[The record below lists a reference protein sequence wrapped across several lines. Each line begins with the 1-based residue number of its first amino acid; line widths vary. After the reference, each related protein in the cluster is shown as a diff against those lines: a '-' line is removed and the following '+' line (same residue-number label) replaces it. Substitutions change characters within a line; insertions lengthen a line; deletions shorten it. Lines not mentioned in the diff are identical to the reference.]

1 MHAKS
6 RWTWKA
12 RAWQFCRFRLLFSES
27 NGPCLTVLLNFAS
40 FSAKET
46 QGIVG
51 RAWNPDNPSCRRI
64 FVFVFLA
71 KKLKKTDKM
80 HQSYRSSRRS
90 MTVLRRNGRGIRS
103 PDNPCLTELTQ
114 VRQTCMF
121 LVMIRIDWV
130 YKDPPR
136 RWNLPYSNRIQIGVK
151 NELMYL
157 GNKLL
162 VNARSAPATKNP
174 LEGVR
179 VWGVVRGGFRLIPS
193 FLDHRWGSNFQS
205 RWGWGGAMRWH
216 QFEFRDS
223 QGKAAIS
230 W

>member
-6 RWTWKA
+6 WRTWKA
-12 RAWQFCRFRLLFSES
+12 RAWQFCRFCLLFSES
-27 NGPCLTVLLNFAS
+27 NGPYLTVLLNFAPFPAQKRRDLLGEHEIRIIRVAGGHFCS
-40 FSAKET
+40 FFGE
-46 QGIVG
+46 
-51 RAWNPDNPSCRRI
+51 
-64 FVFVFLA
+64 
-71 KKLKKTDKM
+71 KKLKKSGEM
-80 HQSYRSSRRS
+80 HQSYQSSRRS
-90 MTVLRRNGRGIRS
+90 TTVLRRNGRGIRS

-114 VRQTCMF
+114 VRQTCTF
-121 LVMIRIDWV
+121 LDMIRIDWV

>member
-1 MHAKS
+1 
-6 RWTWKA
+6 
-12 RAWQFCRFRLLFSES
+12 
-27 NGPCLTVLLNFAS
+27 
-40 FSAKET
+40 
-46 QGIVG
+46 
-51 RAWNPDNPSCRRI
+51 
-64 FVFVFLA
+64 
-71 KKLKKTDKM
+71 M

-90 MTVLRRNGRGIRS
+90 TTVLRRNGRGIRS

-114 VRQTCMF
+114 VRQTCTF
-121 LVMIRIDWV
+121 LDMIRIDWV

-193 FLDHRWGSNFQS
+193 FLDHRWGPNFQS
-205 RWGWGGAMRWH
+205 RWGWGGPWDGTNLNFVTRKEKR
-216 QFEFRDS
+216 QFHDKSSFDKGTKNWERCKLSENFVFRLKGPCTKSIFFVS
-223 QGKAAIS
+223 QYCSHAQKYSRID
-230 W
+230 WLIKF

>member
-1 MHAKS
+1 
-6 RWTWKA
+6 
-12 RAWQFCRFRLLFSES
+12 
-27 NGPCLTVLLNFAS
+27 
-40 FSAKET
+40 
-46 QGIVG
+46 
-51 RAWNPDNPSCRRI
+51 
-64 FVFVFLA
+64 
-71 KKLKKTDKM
+71 M

-90 MTVLRRNGRGIRS
+90 TTVLRRNGRGIRS

-114 VRQTCMF
+114 VRQTCTF
-121 LVMIRIDWV
+121 LDMIRIDWV

-193 FLDHRWGSNFQS
+193 FLDHRWGPNFQS
-205 RWGWGGAMRWH
+205 RWGWGGPWDGTNLNFVTRKEKR
-216 QFEFRDS
+216 QFHDKSSFDKGTKNWERCKLSENFVFRLKGPRKKS
-223 QGKAAIS
+223 IFFCGAVPQPRTKKL
-230 W
+230 